1 MISRLTALAA
11 VFSVLATATLTFAS
25 SAQHAAVAAPVATV
39 KHVPIYQLE
48 RVVITAKRR
57 SGSANTH

>member
-25 SAQHAAVAAPVATV
+25 GSQHPAAAAPVAAV
-39 KHVPIYQLE
+39 KQVPVYELE
-48 RVVITAKRR
+48 RVVIVSKRTN
-57 SGSANTH
+57 ANTH

>member
-25 SAQHAAVAAPVATV
+25 NAQHASVATPVAAV
-39 KHVPIYQLE
+39 KHVPVYQLE
-48 RVVITAKRR
+48 RVVITGRR
-57 SGSANTH
+57 SDANTH

>member
-25 SAQHAAVAAPVATV
+25 SAQHSAVSAPVAAA

-48 RVVITAKRR
+48 RVVITAKRIN
-57 SGSANTH
+57 ANTH

>member
-25 SAQHAAVAAPVATV
+25 SAQRTTVAAPVAAV
-39 KHVPIYQLE
+39 KHVPVYQLE
-48 RVVITAKRR
+48 RVVIVAKRTTT
-57 SGSANTH
+57 NTH

>member
-25 SAQHAAVAAPVATV
+25 SAQHTAVSAPVAAV
-39 KHVPIYQLE
+39 KHVPVYQLE
-48 RVVITAKRR
+48 RVVITAKR
-57 SGSANTH
+57 SDANTH

>member
-25 SAQHAAVAAPVATV
+25 SAQHTAVTAPLAAA
-39 KHVPIYQLE
+39 KPIAVYQLE
-48 RVVITAKRR
+48 RVVIVGKRTN
-57 SGSANTH
+57 SNTH

>member
-25 SAQHAAVAAPVATV
+25 SAQHTGAVALVAAVKQVPV
-39 KHVPIYQLE
+39 YQLE
-48 RVVITAKRR
+48 RVVIVGKRTN
-57 SGSANTH
+57 SNTH